1 MNKRMMKFTA
11 LAGVLSVAFFLSACG
26 DEITEVTNTGMSSV
40 TAYKDL
46 AKCGDKNEGE
56 LVFVKDSGA
65 VYLCSGKEWNDI
77 NGSDGKNGVGCTS
90 KSVEGGVK
98 ITCGDSE
105 PVIIKN
111 GISADDDACKIT
123 SDKDGVVTFECGDKT
138 TKLYKAI
145 CDTTPYDPEI
155 QFCYEKKLYD
165 LYGDDDDPTSE
176 PTYDCSV
183 SDGVKVVYPTKGET
197 FKIGQKVTVVYG
209 SAVDGSGYRFVFKKN
224 EDDAG
229 KDLTKGSVGLAG
241 KGDGKTCYEVEV
253 VLDAKIVTETK
264 TGIIRVVPYERS
276 NKGANSAEFTV
287 KK

>member
-1 MNKRMMKFTA
+1 MKFTHA
-11 LAGVLSVAFFLSACG
+11 LLLASSLAFLAC
-26 DEITEVTNTGMSSV
+26 
-40 TAYKDL
+40 
-46 AKCGDKNEGE
+46 
-56 LVFVKDSGA
+56 
-65 VYLCSGKEWNDI
+65 
-77 NGSDGKNGVGCTS
+77 
-90 KSVEGGVK
+90 
-98 ITCGDSE
+98 
-105 PVIIKN
+105 
-111 GISADDDACKIT
+111 
-123 SDKDGVVTFECGDKT
+123 
-138 TKLYKAI
+138 
-145 CDTTPYDPEI
+145 
-155 QFCYEKKLYD
+155 
-165 LYGDDDDPTSE
+165 GDDDDSPTAA
-176 PTYDCSV
+176 PKYDCSV